1 MNDIISLMSDSDSDS
16 DSDDDVVQFVKI
28 VTPPLPERRR
38 LTRHP
43 PNALDRD
50 QDEIHVVPGTPSP
63 SVATKMESPVCMLA
77 REYKIERPL
86 ALVVLKMNEGDRTA
100 SSALL
105 TFLNSGSTRATAA
118 ARTGNVEALRS
129 KLRICLDLSERNPGP
144 MALQFWKLG
153 NLSHRICDT
162 DWSKMSSTAPETR
175 LPVAR
180 RLQLTVARLPN
191 ARAPNA
197 RLPNARLPMSRLSVQ
212 AWLPETRPNRNI
224 LPRPFTVTPRVP
236 RPITC
241 RRRSQCDL
249 PIDFLS
255 PHSTF
260 FTREMDEA
268 IVGAAK
274 SRGRNW
280 CYLSSVVQDAAF
292 QDCPVQVTKDQIAWR
307 YKNIKKFNRR
317 NIA

>member
-1 MNDIISLMSDSDSDS
+1 MNDIISLMSDSDS

-28 VTPPLPERRR
+28 VTPPLQERRR

-50 QDEIHVVPGTPSP
+50 QDEIQVVPGTPSP
-63 SVATKMESPVCMLA
+63 SVATTMESPVCMLA

-86 ALVVLKMNEGDRTA
+86 ALVVLNTNEGDRAA

-105 TFLNSGSTRATAA
+105 TFLNSGSTRAMAA
-118 ARTGNVEALRS
+118 ARTENMEALRS
-129 KLRICLDLSERNPGP
+129 KLRICLDLSQRSPGP

-153 NLSHRICDT
+153 NLTRHICDT
-162 DWSKMSSTAPETR
+162 DWSKTSSTAPETR

-180 RLQLTVARLPN
+180 RLP
-191 ARAPNA
+191 
-197 RLPNARLPMSRLSVQ
+197 VQ

-224 LPRPFTVTPRVP
+224 LPRPFTVTPRASRP
-236 RPITC
+236 RTS

-255 PHSTF
+255 PHSPF

-280 CYLSSVVQDAAF
+280 CYLNSVVQHAAF
-292 QDCPVQVTKDQIAWR
+292 QDNPVQVTNDQIAWR
-307 YKNIKKFNRR
+307 YKNIKKSNKH